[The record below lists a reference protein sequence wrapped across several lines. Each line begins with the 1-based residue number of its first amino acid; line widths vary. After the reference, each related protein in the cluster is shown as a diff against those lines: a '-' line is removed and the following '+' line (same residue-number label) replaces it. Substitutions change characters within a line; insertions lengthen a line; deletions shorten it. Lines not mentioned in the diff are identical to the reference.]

1 MKKSIFLLS
10 ILERRIKSVF
20 FLALMFTSLMV
31 ILMVGVGVKGE
42 FYQLMRS
49 DYGNIPDMK
58 AQFNNISFDEIKKI
72 NNDIANE
79 NISTLFG
86 YEGIFNVSIINSEDS
101 LLASN
106 IPLFFKGVHFD
117 TTMAIST
124 DDKILH
130 LPVVNISYDETLQID
145 LDLQNNTISDANN
158 VLLMV
163 HKKPIKYPFCYK
175 NSIENSIL
183 HIRSTR
189 CKNKADQLLSTIDN
203 KNKKTVY
210 ATLSSSEY
218 KLKIIDYD
226 LIDTFLV
233 LDIKEITKDFNLLSV
248 SLDGFIVNKEL
259 IESTEIYKNELTIN
273 FKKEKNTEKIYKRF
287 LSQLLENYINYKR
300 MILKLDLYAF
310 EDDDEEDKQDNELV
324 YLNELTDYIDI
335 IFKKSNDNIL
345 IASEFLANDL
355 SNFGL
360 LEDFLIRYNGSE
372 FKGSIRSTLFYNPE
386 KIYNKNLLIVNNK
399 LLQKEFKIAKEY
411 NYMDIYLK
419 QYSNNN
425 ILKLKQQILS
435 LNKEVTF
442 IMQEDI
448 IPSITPKKSLFM
460 GTYYGIFIFIFIIL
474 LVALYIVLIQFYS
487 NYADE
492 LALFKLFGSAYPYQT
507 LINFLA
513 FILASIMNFYL
524 MIQQEAVINSIMLKF
539 FFIDYIIEIK
549 DFWNAIGIIFIF
561 IVIIY
566 GLEKREMNKLNI
578 IKGQ

>member
-1 MKKSIFLLS
+1 
-10 ILERRIKSVF
+10 
-20 FLALMFTSLMV
+20 
-31 ILMVGVGVKGE
+31 
-42 FYQLMRS
+42 
-49 DYGNIPDMK
+49 
-58 AQFNNISFDEIKKI
+58 
-72 NNDIANE
+72 
-79 NISTLFG
+79 
-86 YEGIFNVSIINSEDS
+86 
-101 LLASN
+101 
-106 IPLFFKGVHFD
+106 
-117 TTMAIST
+117 
-124 DDKILH
+124 
-130 LPVVNISYDETLQID
+130 
-145 LDLQNNTISDANN
+145 
-158 VLLMV
+158 
-163 HKKPIKYPFCYK
+163 
-175 NSIENSIL
+175 
-183 HIRSTR
+183 
-189 CKNKADQLLSTIDN
+189 
-203 KNKKTVY
+203 
-210 ATLSSSEY
+210 
-218 KLKIIDYD
+218 
-226 LIDTFLV
+226 
-233 LDIKEITKDFNLLSV
+233 
-248 SLDGFIVNKEL
+248 
-259 IESTEIYKNELTIN
+259 
-273 FKKEKNTEKIYKRF
+273 
-287 LSQLLENYINYKR
+287 

-335 IFKKSNDNIL
+335 IFKKSNNNIL

-372 FKGSIRSTLFYNPE
+372 FKGNIRSTLFYNPE

>member
-163 HKKPIKYPFCYK
+163 HKKPLKYPFCYK